1 MKKQI
6 VKAVCTSCGGTG
18 LYTGFCE
25 EKGHP
30 VVCRSCKGT
39 GCMEISYEP
48 FIERKIITGVKSV
61 SLSQGSCIV
70 TGVGKIGKE
79 VSYEDFLEGKLKY

>member
-1 MKKQI
+1 MKNKI

-39 GCMEISYEP
+39 GCMEISYE
-48 FIERKIITGVKSV
+48 RH
-61 SLSQGSCIV
+61 
-70 TGVGKIGKE
+70 
-79 VSYEDFLEGKLKY
+79 YKLNKT